1 MTFLRVGHGILSF
14 STFRFLFD
22 SALHSASVLFE
33 SLRVPQYRLAWDIDI
48 SKLPADRKPVLTLRD
63 YAEWF
68 APELGVI
75 VMSREILDRVRGDG
89 P

>member
-14 STFRFLFD
+14 STFAFLFD
-22 SALHSASVLFE
+22 SELHSASDLFE

-48 SKLPADRKPVLTLRD
+48 SKLPPIAKPVLTLR
-63 YAEWF
+63 
-68 APELGVI
+68 LCRV
-75 VMSREILDRVRGDG
+75 VRSRAGSDRYE